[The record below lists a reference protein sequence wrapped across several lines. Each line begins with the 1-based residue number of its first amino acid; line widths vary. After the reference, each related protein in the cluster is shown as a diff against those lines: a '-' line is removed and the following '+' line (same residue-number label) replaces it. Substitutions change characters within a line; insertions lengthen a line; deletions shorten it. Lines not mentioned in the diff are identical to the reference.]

1 MMNLPFRA
9 APYFG
14 TVAKCGHGGYRTKAE
29 GAERER
35 ERKQDEKVINLFRIF
50 FRTISGE
57 NQKTL

>member
-1 MMNLPFRA
+1 MSASMMNLPFRA

-35 ERKQDEKVINLFRIF
+35 EREKAGRKGDKSFSDIFSDNL
-50 FRTISGE
+50 G
-57 NQKTL
+57 